1 WLFARLEHLFPEFHC
16 GALSRVIWLKVIS
29 IFPFGKPLTTLYYH
43 FQENHKEKHKKEK
56 RHKDKKEGEKRKDK
70 DQSEDKHR
78 EKKDRKEKHKDKKKE
93 KNKDKDGNKISED
106 GSEIQSQF
114 NNKDKLEVSWK
125 TEEVKPCKFADKL
138 DCWIKNEEKVATTRT
153 LGDFAS
159 SIQRSSDVSGSE
171 SAMVMERVA
180 SNTNIAGSMD
190 SSSRRINGME
200 RQTDNF
206 ASSIRSHSEVFG
218 FANAVQKEK
227 NLNNKLIS
235 NVSHLGQRGNDG
247 RLQAVDNSR
256 VPIQQRTDGPHTA
269 TAVEKENCKHNKV
282 VAIPSS
288 KVQRLFNGMNRSKEN
303 LSLLAHGKIDG
314 ICLVKT
320 IEDMGEIKNVVT
332 SHIFIE
338 QREEDGIGRSMKD
351 ADKRIKGT
359 EKNKDGEAYGRKE
372 KRHED
377 KDRDKKKKKKKKKR
391 DKYKLDDKEKEEART
406 GEKGGQTHKERDE
419 IKNNIGKRD
428 QIDSPNLEPVASQRD
443 QKKSDNT
450 HENRKRKE
458 LEMNGFS
465 HGEESS
471 LATLYYRCHLLWLWL
486 CYHICFVLTEKDSQ
500 LNKFQRT
507 TPSPDLVENGRTVD
521 LSDVAC
527 SSIKPEA
534 INNIK
539 ARNLPV
545 DIKEHTVNGT
555 RVAHSSPDG
564 LRPPAVVVNANVQDS
579 TKAPHPDSKYLS
591 EIYSLP
597 KIYDVPEY
605 DDQEWLLGSCHC
617 QSTPKLKLSA
627 DETPQVWAEAV
638 RIESEDVLALP
649 YVTPF

>member
-1 WLFARLEHLFPEFHC
+1 MSRCFPYPPPGYEKKVRNEARSGHVDSP
-16 GALSRVIWLKVIS
+16 AK
-29 IFPFGKPLTTLYYH
+29 
-43 FQENHKEKHKKEK
+43 ENHKEKHKKEK

-70 DQSEDKHR
+70 DQSKDKHR

-93 KNKDKDGNKISED
+93 KNKDNGGNRISDDGNEK
-106 GSEIQSQF
+106 QTQF
-114 NNKDKLEVSWK
+114 DNKDRLEVSWK
-125 TEEVKPCKFADKL
+125 TEDVKPCKFADEL
-138 DCWIKNEEKVATTRT
+138 DCWIKNEEKVATTRM
-153 LGDFAS
+153 LGDFGS
-159 SIQRSSDVSGSE
+159 SIQRSSDVSGAD

-180 SNTNIAGSMD
+180 SNKNIAGSMD

-206 ASSIRSHSEVFG
+206 TSSIRSHSEVFG

-227 NLNNKLIS
+227 NLKNKLIS

-256 VPIQQRTDGPHTA
+256 VPIQQRSDGPHTA

-320 IEDMGEIKNVVT
+320 IENRGEIKNVVT

-351 ADKRIKGT
+351 ADKRIKGN
-359 EKNKDGEAYGRKE
+359 EKNKDREAYGGKE
-372 KRHED
+372 KGHKD
-377 KDRDKKKKKKKKKR
+377 KDRDKKKKKKKKK
-391 DKYKLDDKEKEEART
+391 DKYKLDDKEKEQARN

-419 IKNNIGKRD
+419 IKNNIGKKD

-443 QKKSDNT
+443 NKKSDNT

-458 LEMNGFS
+458 PEMNGFS
-465 HGEESS
+465 HEN
-471 LATLYYRCHLLWLWL
+471 
-486 CYHICFVLTEKDSQ
+486 DSQ
-500 LNKFQRT
+500 PNKFQRT
-507 TPSPDLVENGRTVD
+507 TPSPHLVENGRTVD

-534 INNIK
+534 INNIE
-539 ARNLPV
+539 ARKLPL

-564 LRPPAVVVNANVQDS
+564 LRHPAVVVNAKVQVS
-579 TKAPHPDSKYLS
+579 VKAPHPDSKYLS
-591 EIYSLP
+591 EIYSVP

-605 DDQEWLLGSCHC
+605 DDQEWLLGSCHF
-617 QSTPKLKLSA
+617 QSTPKSKLSA

-638 RIESEDVLALP
+638 RLGSEDVLALP
-649 YVTPF
+649 YVIPF